1 MGKRGAAS
9 RYGTRWG
16 AAEGGSH
23 PRPGGILYRPGLSRR
38 ICHVVSGAIK
48 KLMMDSNGEITP
60 LTPSEMG
67 RRGAA
72 ARWSQDKAIGK
83 RPEACAH
90 RAVERLTKELYQAT
104 QSRVGRDA
112 AIPIC
117 IIREWVQLYEREKSA
132 GNRSHA
138 IKVPRAACRW
148 LCLATSAPR
157 RHACPSRSG
166 SEFRRWR
173 PSLVSL

>member
-1 MGKRGAAS
+1 
-9 RYGTRWG
+9 
-16 AAEGGSH
+16 
-23 PRPGGILYRPGLSRR
+23 
-38 ICHVVSGAIK
+38 
-48 KLMMDSNGEITP
+48 MMDSNGEITP

-104 QSRVGRDA
+104 QSRFGRDA

-132 GNRSHA
+132 GNRTRA
-138 IKVPRAACRW
+138 IKVLAALTRMTVPPWPRRS
-148 LCLATSAPR
+148 SAP
-157 RHACPSRSG
+157 ASPPDLQL
-166 SEFRRWR
+166 
-173 PSLVSL
+173 PSLTFPTTK

>member
-104 QSRVGRDA
+104 QSRFGRDA

-132 GNRSHA
+132 GNRTRA
-138 IKVPRAACRW
+138 IKVLAALTRMTVPPWPRRS
-148 LCLATSAPR
+148 SAP
-157 RHACPSRSG
+157 ASPPDLQL
-166 SEFRRWR
+166 
-173 PSLVSL
+173 PSLTFPTTK

>member
-1 MGKRGAAS
+1 MRCSKCGSENREGRKFCAQCGGPLTAKCSKCGSSNEPDEKFCGQCGAALL
-9 RYGTRWG
+9 RAT
-16 AAEGGSH
+16 
-23 PRPGGILYRPGLSRR
+23 
-38 ICHVVSGAIK
+38 
-48 KLMMDSNGEITP
+48 
-60 LTPSEMG
+60 
-67 RRGAA
+67 
-72 ARWSQDKAIGK
+72 
-83 RPEACAH
+83 ACAH
-90 RAVERLTKELYQAT
+90 RAVERLTNELYQAT